1 MRILKVSQTY
11 FPFQAEGGRP
21 TKVRALANG
30 LARRGHDVT
39 VLTADMGFGK
49 PGGPPEPLS
58 RIRWG
63 WRAEED
69 CVTAIYL
76 RTWARHRALTLNPG
90 ILSFCAE
97 TLGSFDVVH
106 IYGLYDLIGFPVASR
121 CLRRDIP
128 YVVEPIGMFR
138 PIVRSL
144 WLKRAYHFLG
154 GKRLVQ
160 RASRVIATS
169 DKEQEEF
176 ISGGIAES
184 NIMIRRNGVEVP
196 ERLPQSGSFRR
207 KMGIPENAKLILF
220 IGRLIAK
227 KSPDL
232 LLRAYTRWRQ
242 EAGRG
247 MTSVLILGGPD
258 EGDGYL
264 PKLEKLSRELGL
276 GETVRF
282 TGPLYDDAK
291 WEAYRDADVFVLPS
305 QHENFGNTAA
315 EAVACGAPVIV
326 TDRCGIAPVVNGRAG
341 LMVPYGEAEL
351 ERALAK
357 ILAEESPRERYQA
370 GCEEVARDLTWKE
383 PITEMEA
390 LYSKLKVGSKA
401 K

>member
-1 MRILKVSQTY
+1 VRILKVSQTY

-39 VLTADMGFGK
+39 VLTTDMGFGK
-49 PGGPPEPLS
+49 PGGPPEPPS

-63 WRAEED
+63 WRAEEGG
-69 CVTAIYL
+69 VAAIYL
-76 RTWARHRALTLNPG
+76 RTWARYRALTLNPE

-121 CLRRDIP
+121 CSRRGIP

-184 NIMIRRNGVEVP
+184 NIIVRRNGVEVP
-196 ERLPQSGSFRR
+196 ERLPEPGSFRR
-207 KMGIPENAKLILF
+207 ERGIPAKAKLILF
-220 IGRLIAK
+220 LGRLIAK

-232 LLRAYTRWRQ
+232 LLRAYAKWRQ
-242 EAGRG
+242 DAGRV
-247 MTSVLILGGPD
+247 MTSVLVLGGPD

-264 PKLEKLSRELGL
+264 PKLENLSRELGL
-276 GETVRF
+276 GEIVQF
-282 TGPLYDDAK
+282 TGPLYDQAK
-291 WEAYRDADVFVLPS
+291 WAAYRDADVFVLPS

-341 LMVPYGEAEL
+341 LVVPYGEAEL
-351 ERALAK
+351 ERALEK
-357 ILAEESPRERYQA
+357 ILAEESPRDRYQI

-390 LYSKLKVGSKA
+390 LYSKLTVGSEA
-401 K
+401 R

>member
-39 VLTADMGFGK
+39 VLTTDMGFGK
-49 PGGPPEPLS
+49 PGGPPEPPS

-63 WRAEED
+63 WRAEEGG
-69 CVTAIYL
+69 VAAIYL
-76 RTWARHRALTLNPG
+76 RTWARYRALTLNPE

-121 CLRRDIP
+121 CSRRGIP

-184 NIMIRRNGVEVP
+184 NIIVRRNGVEVP
-196 ERLPQSGSFRR
+196 ERLPEPGSFRR
-207 KMGIPENAKLILF
+207 ERGIPAKAKLILF
-220 IGRLIAK
+220 LGRLIAK

-232 LLRAYTRWRQ
+232 LLRAYAKWRQ
-242 EAGRG
+242 DAGRV
-247 MTSVLILGGPD
+247 MTSVLVLGGPD

-264 PKLEKLSRELGL
+264 PKLENLSRELGL
-276 GETVRF
+276 GEIVQF
-282 TGPLYDDAK
+282 TGPLYDQAK
-291 WEAYRDADVFVLPS
+291 WAAYRDADVFVLPS

-341 LMVPYGEAEL
+341 LVVPYGEAEL
-351 ERALAK
+351 ERALEK
-357 ILAEESPRERYQA
+357 ILAEESPRDRYQI

-390 LYSKLKVGSKA
+390 LYSKLTVGSEA
-401 K
+401 R

>member
-1 MRILKVSQTY
+1 VRILKVSQTY

-39 VLTADMGFGK
+39 VLTTDMGFGK
-49 PGGPPEPLS
+49 PGGPPEPPS

-63 WRAEED
+63 WRAEEGG
-69 CVTAIYL
+69 VAAIYL
-76 RTWARHRALTLNPG
+76 RTWARYRALTLNPE

-121 CLRRDIP
+121 CSRRGIP

-169 DKEQEEF
+169 DKEQAEF

-184 NIMIRRNGVEVP
+184 NIIVRRNGVEVP
-196 ERLPQSGSFRR
+196 ERLPEPGSFRR
-207 KMGIPENAKLILF
+207 ERGIPAKAKLILF
-220 IGRLIAK
+220 LGRLIAK

-232 LLRAYTRWRQ
+232 LLRAYAKWRQ
-242 EAGRG
+242 DAGRV
-247 MTSVLILGGPD
+247 MTSVLVLGGPD

-264 PKLEKLSRELGL
+264 PKLENLSRELGL
-276 GETVRF
+276 GEIVQF
-282 TGPLYDDAK
+282 TGPLYDQAK
-291 WEAYRDADVFVLPS
+291 WAAYRDADVFVLPS

-341 LMVPYGEAEL
+341 LVVPYGEAEL
-351 ERALAK
+351 ERALEK
-357 ILAEESPRERYQA
+357 ILAEESPRDRYQI

-390 LYSKLKVGSKA
+390 LYSKLTVGSEA
-401 K
+401 R

>member
-39 VLTADMGFGK
+39 VLTTDMGFGK
-49 PGGPPEPLS
+49 PGGPPEPPS

-63 WRAEED
+63 WRAEEGG
-69 CVTAIYL
+69 VAAIYL
-76 RTWARHRALTLNPG
+76 RTWARYRALTLNPE

-121 CLRRDIP
+121 CSRRGIP

-184 NIMIRRNGVEVP
+184 NIIVRRNGVEVP
-196 ERLPQSGSFRR
+196 ERLPEPGSFRR
-207 KMGIPENAKLILF
+207 ERGIPAKAKLILF
-220 IGRLIAK
+220 LGRLIAK

-232 LLRAYTRWRQ
+232 LLRAYAKWRQ
-242 EAGRG
+242 DAGRV
-247 MTSVLILGGPD
+247 MTSVLVLGGPD

-264 PKLEKLSRELGL
+264 PKLENLSRELGL
-276 GETVRF
+276 GEIVQF
-282 TGPLYDDAK
+282 TGPLYDQAK
-291 WEAYRDADVFVLPS
+291 WAAYRDADVFVLPS

-341 LMVPYGEAEL
+341 LVVPYDEAEL
-351 ERALAK
+351 EGALEK
-357 ILAEESPRERYQA
+357 ILAEESPRDRYQI

-390 LYSKLKVGSKA
+390 LYSKLTVGSEA
-401 K
+401 R